1 MKTKHKDLIA
11 EKVGLVTGHYLLI
24 RTHNNSRWVLLRA
37 VIGKGVEVSLAVGH
51 SNHRDYCEEIPDFPE
66 GLFALALEVI
76 AYFESGHSPSEAR
89 EFAREVF
96 NRRGMPAWIRGYH
109 R

>member
-1 MKTKHKDLIA
+1 MKTKRKDLIA

-37 VIGKGVEVSLAVGH
+37 VDWKKVEVSLEVGH
-51 SNHRDYCEEIPDFPE
+51 SKHRNYCEKVLDLPE
-66 GLFALALEVI
+66 SLFTLVLEVI
-76 AYFESGHSPSEAR
+76 RFLESGNSPTDAR
-89 EFAREVF
+89 EFAKKIF
-96 NRRGMPAWIRGYH
+96 NKPGMPAWISGYH